1 MFCMQRFNLIIT
13 VFLPVGVILIFIY
26 RVTVPS
32 LQVEWVLN
40 GTWDSKME
48 GSKVI
53 GEAFVKGKS
62 SLGMA
67 SYFRFCFPTR
77 GSGSGHSFLAA
88 DIIRC
93 VYSKIF

>member
-1 MFCMQRFNLIIT
+1 MIDNYCISASRFHFDFHI
-13 VFLPVGVILIFIY
+13 V
-26 RVTVPS
+26 VPS

-62 SLGMA
+62 SLGMIFC
-67 SYFRFCFPTR
+67 FRFCFPTL
-77 GSGSGHSFLAA
+77 GSGSGFSFLAT

-93 VYSKIF
+93 VYTPPQ

>member
-1 MFCMQRFNLIIT
+1 
-13 VFLPVGVILIFIY
+13 
-26 RVTVPS
+26 

-67 SYFRFCFPTR
+67 SCFRFVFPP
-77 GSGSGHSFLAA
+77 
-88 DIIRC
+88 
-93 VYSKIF
+93 

>member
-1 MFCMQRFNLIIT
+1 MNDNHCISASRFYFDCDI
-13 VFLPVGVILIFIY
+13 V
-26 RVTVPS
+26 VPS

-67 SYFRFCFPTR
+67 SCFRFCFPTQ
-77 GSGSGHSFLAA
+77 GSGSGLPFLAT
-88 DIIRC
+88 DIIPC
-93 VYSKIF
+93 VHTKTLELTHYISD

>member
-1 MFCMQRFNLIIT
+1 MIDNISASRFYFDCDI
-13 VFLPVGVILIFIY
+13 V
-26 RVTVPS
+26 VPY

-67 SYFRFCFPTR
+67 SCFRFCFLP
-77 GSGSGHSFLAA
+77 GVPVFLFCLR
-88 DIIRC
+88 ILY
-93 VYSKIF
+93 VVFMQKPLLTSVVEPEPEP